1 MRSFFRRT
9 AALAAGAAVLLSLS
23 GCGEE
28 EKQVGNIGDVKLEEG
43 DVYAVI
49 SIMDYGD
56 ITAKLFPEAAPESA
70 ARFIAYSEQGYYD
83 MKNIHRVIDNFA
95 IQGGSLNGDGT
106 DGEIPDADYVPI
118 EVNENARH
126 FYGALC
132 FAANSKGSF
141 AQFYIVDNNTPQ
153 DITGAIE
160 SLSAQLAD
168 ESIVS
173 RLLPEDKQTYEEYLN
188 NLKKMPEAVLEKYET
203 RGGLYALD
211 GKETVFGQ
219 VIDGFDVLEKI
230 SGCEVVTGNEI
241 DDRNKIA
248 SKPLDE
254 IVIEKV
260 EIIRIE
266 PEVTEETTTKKG
278 QKTTTTT
285 QIVAET
291 VETTT
296 TEATTPVTEHTLDT
310 LVSIETTQ
318 TPDE

>member
-1 MRSFFRRT
+1 MRGYLKKVAALT
-9 AALAAGAAVLLSLS
+9 AAAALICTAAG
-23 GCGEE
+23 CGG
-28 EKQVGNIGDVKLEEG
+28 EKKAVGNIGDVKLEDG

-56 ITAKLFPEAAPESA
+56 ITAKLFPEAAPKSVEK
-70 ARFIAYSEQGYYD
+70 FIELAERDYYD
-83 MKNIHRVIDNFA
+83 MKTIHRVIDNFA

-141 AQFYIVDNNTPQ
+141 AQFYIVDNKTPQ
-153 DITGAIE
+153 NITGAIE
-160 SLSAQLAD
+160 NLSEQLAD

-173 RLLPEDKQTYEEYLN
+173 RLLPEDKKTYEEYLK
-188 NLKKMPEAVLEKYET
+188 NLKKIPQPVLEKYEAK
-203 RGGLYALD
+203 GGLYELD

-230 SGCEVVTGNEI
+230 SSCEVVTGNEI
-241 DDRNKIA
+241 DDREGIS
-248 SKPLDE
+248 SKPLDA
-254 IVIEKV
+254 IVIENV

-266 PEVTEETTTKKG
+266 PVQTEETTTKKG
-278 QKTTTTT
+278 SKTTTTT

-296 TEATTPVTEHTLDT
+296 PAETTAPVTEHSLDT
-310 LVSIETTQ
+310 LVSIETSA
-318 TPDE
+318 D